1 MRGVLIVLVL
11 LAVAA
16 VLFVAAVVAT
26 QEGDVLLDAPP
37 DRADVDLPAGHVV
50 AEDLRSVRF
59 GMVLRGY
66 RMSEVDDVLARLGDE
81 LAERDE
87 RIADLERALVEV
99 VEPAVQEA
107 EARHGAPAVEAPEP
121 GLPPSLAPP
130 LAQGARDG
138 EAPAETP
145 TPAPASGEASPE
157 APAPA
162 QASEEDEVTPVPE
175 EWVAAAAA
183 PAEPEPAAAS
193 PLDPGWEPSAV
204 ERTLDLAASYRLTM
218 PRGGTPLERPAPE
231 PESQAEAEPEAAGS
245 AVPEEDEGFPEVEP
259 AEPAARWAPEARED
273 TGDEQREQGRT
284 QEP

>member
-1 MRGVLIVLVL
+1 MRGVLILLVL

-26 QEGDVLLDAPP
+26 QEGDVLVDAPP
-37 DRADVDLPAGHVV
+37 DRADVDLPAGRVV

-66 RMSEVDDVLARLGDE
+66 RMSEVDEVLARLGDE

-99 VEPAVQEA
+99 VEPVVQQA
-107 EARHGAPAVEAPEP
+107 EARQAASPVDEPAVPEAPVP

-130 LAQGARDG
+130 LAPGARDG
-138 EAPAETP
+138 EAPAE
-145 TPAPASGEASPE
+145 

-162 QASEEDEVTPVPE
+162 PVSDEDEVTPLPD

-183 PAEPEPAAAS
+183 APAAPEPEAAASPS

-218 PRGGTPLERPAPE
+218 RGGGTPVAPPAQE
-231 PESQAEAEPEAAGS
+231 PQAEAEPEEGTT

-259 AEPAARWAPEARED
+259 AEPAARWAPEARDD
-273 TGDEQREQGRT
+273 TGDEDREPGRT
-284 QEP
+284 PEP